1 MAAIFI
7 FLRRYGRW
15 LLTAAILVFLVIFA
29 RRVDWAS
36 AWDAI
41 RGASPALLAAALAAN
56 TISLLARAV
65 RWWVFLR
72 PAGVPSLWLAM
83 RATLAGAALNNLV
96 VAQGGEAARVV
107 FVSRASGV
115 PSARVLATLAL
126 ERLFDAV
133 GFLGLLAYGTFMLA
147 LPPNMQRLR
156 VPAAVVLF
164 VLFVLLYVFVYLT
177 RGRTLELAAEASAE
191 IAAGPST
198 LLGRGKRYV
207 ARFASSASALASG
220 PRFGAALLLSLV
232 AWAGQLFTYHWCAV
246 AAGISLPVAA
256 SLAALLTA
264 NIGFLLRATPGN
276 VGVFQ
281 VLYAVT
287 VAQFGIE
294 QDPAI
299 GASLLIQTL
308 QILPLTLV
316 GVLLAPE
323 FLFKGRHTRGKA
335 D

>member
-1 MAAIFI
+1 MLP

-15 LLTAAILVFLVIFA
+15 ILTAAILVFLVIFA

-36 AWDAI
+36 AWNAM
-41 RGASPALLAAALAAN
+41 RGASPALLVAAFAAN
-56 TISLLARAV
+56 ALSLIMRGV

-72 PAGVPSLWLAM
+72 PAGVRSFSLTL
-83 RATLAGAALNNLV
+83 RATIAGAALNNLV
-96 VAQGGEAARVV
+96 LAQGGEAARVV
-107 FVSRASGV
+107 FVARAAHV

-133 GFLGLLAYGTFMLA
+133 GFVALLAFGTFALA

-198 LLGRGKRYV
+198 LLGRGRRYV
-207 ARFASSASALASG
+207 SRFAASASALASG
-220 PRFGAALLLSLV
+220 PRFAAAFALSLL
-232 AWAGQLFTYHWCAV
+232 AWLGQLYTYHWCAV
-246 AAGISLPVAA
+246 ATGISLPVAA
-256 SLAALLTA
+256 SLAALLA
-264 NIGFLLRATPGN
+264 SNIGFLLRATPGG

-281 VLYAVT
+281 VIYAVT
-287 VAQFGIE
+287 VAQFGVGQE
-294 QDPAI
+294 QAI
-299 GASLLIQTL
+299 AASLLIQTL
-308 QILPLTLV
+308 QIVPLTLAG
-316 GVLLAPE
+316 GVLAPD
-323 FLFKGRHTRGKA
+323 FIFRRRHAAKPVS
-335 D
+335 